1 MNFLYFNFVLFP
13 RLALLNYLFYHSN
26 ESYIQQ
32 RHQVVPRLIPK
43 RRHIVVFRLLSSDLS
58 PVGIKWQ
65 VSPQ

>member
-1 MNFLYFNFVLFP
+1 MNFLHFTILF
-13 RLALLNYLFYHSN
+13 LLNYLFYHSN

-32 RHQVVPRLIPK
+32 RHPVVPRLIPK
-43 RRHIVVFRLLSSDLS
+43 RRHKVVFRLLSIDLS